1 MYTYSIKGITLTMED
16 MVGINSYYE
25 AASTAEYIMENFLD
39 IDKDEALRIGYEVRR
54 CMAKYDMNENEAI
67 RHILTKMNMPNRN
80 VIFYEEAY

>member
-54 CMAKYDMNENEAI
+54 CMAKYDMNESEAI
-67 RHILTKMNMPNRN
+67 RHILDEDE
-80 VIFYEEAY
+80 Y